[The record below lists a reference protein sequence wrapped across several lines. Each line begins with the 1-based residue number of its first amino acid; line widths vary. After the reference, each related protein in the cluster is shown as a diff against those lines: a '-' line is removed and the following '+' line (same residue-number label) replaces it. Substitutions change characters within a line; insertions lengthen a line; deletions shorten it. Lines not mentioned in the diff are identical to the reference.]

1 MCFKHSIF
9 LIIEVFGDNVRMQV
23 LRGNSN
29 TYIAEMRELRPPI
42 RARRVRFVPVSN
54 HPRTVCMRVELF
66 GCDSQGY
73 LSHTLAE
80 GKS

>member
-1 MCFKHSIF
+1 MSDVTKLMIDS
-9 LIIEVFGDNVRMQV
+9 QV

-42 RARRVRFVPVSN
+42 IARRVRFVPVSN

-66 GCDSQGY
+66 GCNSPGD
-73 LSHTLAE
+73 
-80 GKS
+80 